1 MSRKILQRL
10 SLIQWACFQNEVARM
25 NGSTLFTGVNGS
37 GKSTIL
43 DAVSYLLTA
52 NTSFN
57 AAAKDRDRTVKGY
70 VRGDTKSNGK
80 DQFLRSGEV
89 VSYLAAEFVSE
100 SDASTFVI
108 GVCIESPGPADP
120 CTSSWFILRDTAL
133 EDVRMA
139 KEENKILFVYPRR
152 QLTVKGKPVKLSDF
166 MGRDKARPQIMRVL
180 GLHCDAAR
188 YRGKLVKMMAFNP
201 ENNVDQ
207 FIQKC
212 VLEAGGVHS
221 LKELREQKDRFEE
234 LKGIYENLRIS
245 RDKLE
250 IVESRTAAYENQN
263 RQFRSRTLMLRYQE
277 TLACRDEREETER
290 ELEKLRQQLSSV
302 EERGGVIEERRKA
315 AQERYDNA
323 RTSSRYM
330 DVSSSLESIRRQMDL
345 LEAEIKKNRQEVKKL
360 TELRERVIFLKD
372 TLKEDWGMSF
382 DEEKVLTDLGGQSY
396 DESAY
401 REKLILLAEH
411 LEKLLDGYTDRRY
424 GLRKEEQETEKRCS
438 EVEDCLRELKNRK
451 IPYPREAEKAR
462 RILQQELAKIHRGA
476 RVRFFAELVQGVS
489 DPSWRRAVETFLGR
503 KRFFLIVDDAYVSDA
518 LQIFHER
525 KLRDTSLIMTDKLP
539 DTEVKKG
546 SAAELLMIP
555 NKAARR
561 YANYLLNGI
570 HLCDS
575 VADLH
580 EHPKGGL
587 TRTGM
592 LAKGY
597 AAVMMEMR
605 GTLLFLG
612 TDAARLQLKVYLE
625 EQAQLKKRLELL
637 RSQIVAMDDRI
648 QAVKAADIRPGEY
661 HLSAYSELQ
670 ENEQQYR
677 SRKEEKEALEHDPG
691 FRQILEEVNRSGK
704 LLDELLEEKSRLD
717 QEKGR
722 LESETDTAKDRA
734 KALSGEMLLKR
745 KQYEEYLALHPEL
758 EQEMKTDYERL
769 RKRSESARV
778 IKPNTVE
785 KLRTDTD
792 RAKTEMES
800 AQLDYLKSAGMNLEK
815 RGVSY
820 IPFFHEEKQL
830 ISNVRIEEASNKL
843 EHHAREMESTF
854 MTDFVAE
861 LNESINSA
869 KREVALINDALRHL
883 PFGDDTYE
891 FKMDDRED
899 RKEFFR
905 ICRKLNDFGSVEM
918 LQGMGAGDEELSHD
932 IRSFMDLILQE
943 QDENEFTDYRRYF
956 KYDMKI
962 RTKRGEQEIEADF
975 SKKQGSASNGEK
987 QTPYFIILA
996 ASLIQCYPRDVE
1008 CARLAFIDEAFAA
1021 LSRERI
1027 EQMVNYLEDNQFQV
1041 LYAAP
1046 PEKISSIGDLINTT
1060 VSLVPTGRYT
1070 KLVEGLV
1077 RKTQ

>member
-1 MSRKILQRL
+1 MSRKLLQRL

-25 NGSTLFTGVNGS
+25 SGSTLFTGVNGS

-89 VSYLAAEFVSE
+89 VSYLAGEFVSE
-100 SDASTFVI
+100 TDASTFVI

-120 CTSSWFILRDTAL
+120 CTSSWFIFRDTAL

-139 KEENKILFVYPRR
+139 EEENRILSVYPRR
-152 QLTVKGKPVKLSDF
+152 QLTVKGKPVKQSDF
-166 MGRDKARPQIMRVL
+166 MGREKARAQIIRVL

-212 VLEAGGVHS
+212 VLEAGGVYS
-221 LKELREQKDRFEE
+221 LKELREQKERFEE
-234 LKGIYENLRIS
+234 LKGIYENLKIS
-245 RDKLE
+245 RDKLD
-250 IVESRTAAYENQN
+250 IVESRTTAYENQN
-263 RQFRSRTLMLRYQE
+263 RQFRSRTLMLRFQE
-277 TLACRDEREETER
+277 TLFCRDERERIHR
-290 ELEKLRQQLSSV
+290 ELEQLRQQLSSV
-302 EERGGVIEERRKA
+302 AERGSILEERRKA

-323 RTSSRYM
+323 RSGSRYM
-330 DVSSSLESIRRQMDL
+330 DVSSSLESIRHQMDL
-345 LEAEIKKNRQEVKKL
+345 LEGEIRINRQEVRKL
-360 TELRERVIFLKD
+360 SVLSKRIQYLKD
-372 TLKEDWGMSF
+372 ILKEDWQVPF
-382 DEEKVLTDLGGQSY
+382 EDEKVLADLGGSAY
-396 DESAY
+396 DENAY
-401 REKLILLAEH
+401 REKLLLLTDR
-411 LEKLLDGYTDRRY
+411 LEKLLMRYTDRRY
-424 GLRKEEQETEKRCS
+424 ELLREERDAERRRS
-438 EVEDCLRELKNRK
+438 EVEDCLRELENRK
-451 IPYPREAEKAR
+451 IPYPKKAER
-462 RILQQELAKIHRGA
+462 TRQILQQELSRIHRGA
-476 RVRFFAELVQGVS
+476 QVRFFAELVQAVR
-489 DPSWRRAVETFLGR
+489 DPSWRKAVETFLGR

-518 LQIFHER
+518 LQILHDR
-525 KLRDTSLIMTDKLP
+525 KLRDTSLVMTDKLP
-539 DTEVKKG
+539 ETEVRQG
-546 SAAELLMIP
+546 SAAEILDIP
-555 NKAARR
+555 SKAARR

-575 VADLH
+575 AAELH
-580 EHPKGGL
+580 EYPKGGL

-597 AAVMMEMR
+597 AAAMMDMT

-612 TDAARLQLKVYLE
+612 TDAAQLQLKVYQE
-625 EQAQLKKRLELL
+625 EQAQLKERLKTLHA
-637 RSQIVAMDDRI
+637 QIDSADARI

-661 HLSAYSELQ
+661 HFSAALQLQ

-677 SRKEEKEALEHDPG
+677 LRKKEREALEQDPG
-691 FRQILEEVNRSGK
+691 FRQILEEVNRARK
-704 LLDELLEEKSRLD
+704 LLDELMESKSLLD

-722 LESETDTAKDRA
+722 LESETGAAKEREKTLA
-734 KALSGEMLLKR
+734 GEALLK
-745 KQYEEYLALHPEL
+745 KNQYEEYLALYPEL
-758 EQEMKTDYERL
+758 EQEMKSDYERL
-769 RKRSESARV
+769 RKRSDSARV
-778 IKPNTVE
+778 IKSNTVE

-792 RAKTEMES
+792 RAKTEMEN

-815 RGVSY
+815 RGVSF

-843 EHHAREMESTF
+843 EQHAKEMESTF

-869 KREVALINDALRHL
+869 KREVASINEALRHL
-883 PFGDDTYE
+883 PFGNDTYE
-891 FKMDDRED
+891 FRMEERED
-899 RKEFFR
+899 RREFFR

-918 LQGMGAGDEELSHD
+918 LQGLGAGDEELSHD

-996 ASLIQCYPRDVE
+996 ASLIQCYPRETE

-1077 RKTQ
+1077 R